1 MTTLKQKLIAL
12 NRKNKKLQKELAKQ
26 HKLKRRIYQRK
37 RQQTCPCDRYWFP
50 HRYEF
55 GKCKAW
61 GMWDEIALE
70 VGAKSKKMGGNCPF

>member
-1 MTTLKQKLIAL
+1 MLTLKQKLLSL
-12 NRKNKKLQKELAKQ
+12 NQKNKKLQKELAKQ
-26 HKLKRRIYQRK
+26 RKIKRRIYQRQ

-61 GMWDEIALE
+61 DVWEEIALE
-70 VGAKSKKMGGNCPF
+70 LGAISKKIGGKCPF